1 MNVVSIDD
9 ADQQNAL
16 TNSDLKGLLKAASL
30 TEFHPDV
37 VPEGNSREFE
47 KSNSLFDLVKSNL
60 LDTEPSTIV
69 AQSEISNSGNYKELK
84 DVETQQSNLSEKEN
98 GSAVEDTA
106 TPQAVNSSDKIH
118 GSDVSNL
125 QLSWGSQ
132 DADSVKVDDIK
143 IESEHEVKVTDQNID
158 SEEVTQKKEI
168 KDAGGGLDKATG
180 IEESDEFLS
189 ELKQV
194 QITFDKKLDNEKKEF
209 ATLIEAMFGAS
220 NFIAAQME
228 NQISDVVLE
237 IASDLAGTKI
247 DEVPEAFA
255 KKISLVAKQIIGN
268 NDEVTVHL
276 NAADYAKL
284 KTSKNFS
291 ELKYIF
297 LENQIL
303 RRGEFEVIG
312 RKSSAGVSL
321 FEFSDAE

>member
-1 MNVVSIDD
+1 MNVVSTDD

-30 TEFHPDV
+30 TEFHPDAA
-37 VPEGNSREFE
+37 PEGNSREFE
-47 KSNSLFDLVKSNL
+47 KSNSLFDLVRSNL
-60 LDTEPSTIV
+60 LDAEPSTV
-69 AQSEISNSGNYKELK
+69 AGQSEIANSGEYTELT
-84 DVETQQSNLSEKEN
+84 DIETQQSDLSEQDN
-98 GSAVEDTA
+98 GSAVEDKA
-106 TPQAVNSSDKIH
+106 TPQAVNSSDKIE

-125 QLSWGSQ
+125 GLSWGSQ
-132 DADSVKVDDIK
+132 DVDSAKVDDIK
-143 IESEHEVKVTDQNID
+143 IQSEHEVKVTDQNID
-158 SEEVTQKKEI
+158 SEEATQEKET
-168 KDAGGGLDKATG
+168 KDAGAGLDKATG
-180 IEESDEFLS
+180 IVESDEFLS
-189 ELKQV
+189 ELKKV
-194 QITFDKKLDNEKKEF
+194 QITFDKRLDDEKKEF
-209 ATLIEAMFGAS
+209 ATVIEAMFGAS

-237 IASDLAGTKI
+237 ISSDLAGTKI

-255 KKISLVAKQIIGN
+255 KKISSVAKQIIGN

-297 LENQIL
+297 LESQVL

-321 FEFSDAE
+321 FELSDGE

>member
-1 MNVVSIDD
+1 MNVVSTDD

-60 LDTEPSTIV
+60 LDAEPSTIV
-69 AQSEISNSGNYKELK
+69 AQSEISNSVDYKELT
-84 DVETQQSNLSEKEN
+84 DIETQQSNLSEKDN
-98 GSAVEDTA
+98 GSAVENTA
-106 TPQAVNSSDKIH
+106 TPEAVNSSDKIYN
-118 GSDVSNL
+118 SDVSNL
-125 QLSWGSQ
+125 QLSWGSE

-158 SEEVTQKKEI
+158 SEEATQKKETN
-168 KDAGGGLDKATG
+168 DAEGGLGKATG
-180 IEESDEFLS
+180 IVESDEFLS
-189 ELKQV
+189 ELKKV

-247 DEVPEAFA
+247 DKVPEAFA
-255 KKISLVAKQIIGN
+255 KKILSVAKQIIGN